1 MTDYADMQRT
11 YTGVVYA
18 AFPNCTLLEFYGACI
33 KVDKETFE
41 PISVTVN
48 GVTKQVSEIE

>member
-1 MTDYADMQRT
+1 MTDYADMERT
-11 YTGVVYA
+11 YTSVVYA
-18 AFPNCTLLEFYGACI
+18 AFPNCTLLEFYGACV

-48 GVTKQVSEIE
+48 GVTKLVSEIA